1 MEEEIIV
8 NEEKKARRKAAS
20 AKYYNIPEEELQE
33 MVLLAKRGDERA
45 QQELLKVFNNFILK
59 YTALLFDGKFD
70 LHDYDIRR
78 FVSLFATDKGVQF
91 KLRGNKIDTQTYRHV
106 QECMR
111 GIKFMVRRYAEKID
125 VKQTVQM
132 TFLQCVMRYERKGSI
147 PFSGYI
153 YSYFFFLLKKNV
165 DQFLIYQ
172 LGRRSFPLYTD
183 DNVSSSY
190 QVGEESAGTLV
201 PLGASAEDLLGVEE
215 VDEYWVLG
223 DTAPFPF
230 SLLSIQQ
237 RQLIKWRYVDNL
249 KASQI
254 ALKTSEHP
262 NTCRAQLQ
270 EIKEQLK
277 KILDEEI

>member
-8 NEEKKARRKAAS
+8 DEEKKERRKAAS
-20 AKYYNIPEEELQE
+20 AKYYNIPEEELQRI
-33 MVLLAKRGDERA
+33 VLLAKKGDGRA
-45 QQELLKVFNNFILK
+45 QEELLKVFNNFILK

-78 FVSLFATDKGVQF
+78 FVSLFATDKGVKF
-91 KLRGNKIDTQTYRHV
+91 KLRGNKIDAQTYRHV

-125 VKQTVQM
+125 VRQTVQM
-132 TFLQCVMRYERKGSI
+132 TFLQCVTRYERKGSI

-190 QVGEESAGTLV
+190 QVGEDPIGTLV
-201 PLGASAEDLLGVEE
+201 PVGASAEELLGVEE

-223 DTAPFPF
+223 DTAPYPF
-230 SLLSIQQ
+230 SALTIQQ

-270 EIKEQLK
+270 EIKDQLK
-277 KILDEEI
+277 KLLDEE